1 MPRWGSGLTATS
13 EEFQVSPSQ
22 RLALASSAMNSSSQI
37 DRWIDKNLHPIG
49 EAAYRNGLVDT
60 FEKNGALVLSGFFT
74 TDFVT
79 HVVAE
84 SAERE
89 SEAFFANST
98 HNVYLTDPDPALSP
112 DHAFNRQVVSSKG
125 LIADDQ
131 ISEKSPL
138 RVVYEN
144 REFTDFLCAL
154 LKVDR
159 IYPYEDD
166 LSSIN
171 VHFAP
176 ASKELGWHFDNSS
189 FAVTT
194 LLQAPENGGLFQYVP
209 EVRDADAG
217 EMAYQR
223 VTNIL
228 DENEGVTPLKFAPG
242 DLVLFRGRNA
252 LHRVTPTEGPVTRI
266 LAVFAYNDQSGI
278 GLSDSALETF
288 YGRTQ

>member
-1 MPRWGSGLTATS
+1 
-13 EEFQVSPSQ
+13 
-22 RLALASSAMNSSSQI
+22 MNSSSPI
-37 DRWIDKNLHPIG
+37 DRWIDTNLHPIG
-49 EAAYRNGLVDT
+49 DANYRSRFVET
-60 FEKNGALVLSGFFT
+60 FEKNGALVLVGFFT
-74 TDFVT
+74 ADFVSQ
-79 HVVAE
+79 VVAE

-89 SEAFFANST
+89 AEAFFANST
-98 HNVYLTDPDPALSP
+98 HNVYLTDPDTSLSL

-131 ISEKSPL
+131 ISQKSPL
-138 RVVYEN
+138 RAVYGN

-154 LKVDR
+154 LKVDQ
-159 IYPYEDD
+159 IYPYEDE

-176 ASKELGWHFDNSS
+176 AGKELGWHFDNSS

-194 LLQAPENGGLFQYVP
+194 LLQAPQNGGLFQYVP

-217 EMAYQR
+217 EMAYRR
-223 VTNIL
+223 VENVL
-228 DENEGVTPLKFAPG
+228 DENETVTSLRFAPR

-252 LHRVTPTEGPVTRI
+252 LNRVTPTEGPTTRI
-266 LAVFAYNDQSGI
+266 LAVFAYNDQPGI

-288 YGRTQ
+288 YGRNQ

>member
-1 MPRWGSGLTATS
+1 
-13 EEFQVSPSQ
+13 
-22 RLALASSAMNSSSQI
+22 MNSRSQI

-49 EAAYRNGLVDT
+49 EATYRSRLVET
-60 FEKNGALVLSGFFT
+60 FEKNGALVLVGFFT
-74 TDFVT
+74 EDFVT

-98 HNVYLTDPDPALSP
+98 HNVYLTDSDPTLSS
-112 DHAFNRQVVSSKG
+112 DHAFNRQIVSSKG

-138 RVVYEN
+138 RAVYESH
-144 REFTDFLCAL
+144 EFTDFLCAL
-154 LKVDR
+154 LNVDQ

-223 VTNIL
+223 VINIL
-228 DENEGVTPLKFAPG
+228 DENETVTSLKFAPR

-252 LHRVTPTEGPVTRI
+252 LHRVTPTEGPATRI
-266 LAVFAYNDQSGI
+266 LAVFAYNDQPGI

>member
-1 MPRWGSGLTATS
+1 
-13 EEFQVSPSQ
+13 
-22 RLALASSAMNSSSQI
+22 MNASSQI
-37 DRWIDKNLHPIG
+37 DRWISKKLHPIG
-49 EAAYRNGLVDT
+49 EAAYRNRLVET
-60 FEKNGALVLSGFFT
+60 FEKNGALVLIGFFT
-74 TDFVT
+74 ADFVT
-79 HVVAE
+79 QVVAE

-89 SEAFFANST
+89 SEAYFASST
-98 HNVYLTDPDPALSP
+98 HNVYLTDTDPTLPP
-112 DHAFNRQVVSSKG
+112 DHPFNRQVLSSKG

-131 ISEKSPL
+131 ITRESPL
-138 RVVYEN
+138 RAVYESQ
-144 REFTDFLCAL
+144 EFTEFLCAL
-154 LKVDR
+154 LKIDR

-176 ASKELGWHFDNSS
+176 ADKELGWHFDNSS

-217 EMAYQR
+217 QMAYER
-223 VTNIL
+223 VANIL
-228 DENEGVTPLKFAPG
+228 DENETVNSLTFAPR

-252 LHRVTPTEGPVTRI
+252 LHRVTPTEGPTTRI
-266 LAVFAYNDQSGI
+266 LAVFAYNDQPGI

-288 YGRTQ
+288 YGRNQ